1 MKLTQELRSSIQK
14 SMLLKQETKHQLLNN
29 WGRLDDRTKKNIVE
43 LLEEANEVE
52 FNIFGEFIEKVRNG
66 GELIKSKINSL
77 KQKALR
83 KIENEKENNADEKLD
98 SKLDNI

>member
-29 WGRLDDRTKKNIVE
+29 WWRLDDRTKKNIVE

-52 FNIFGEFIEKVRNG
+52 FNIFGEFIEKVRNWW
-66 GELIKSKINSL
+66 ELIKSKINSL